1 MASDAVLIA
10 FGVIQLEALSEN
22 RELVPVLVMGD
33 RGTNSTLYR
42 EGLTRPLRLHG
53 RSQTLR
59 INGVSDSAL
68 TDLQAQCELCSRIF
82 WRFRLSRHSKH

>member
-22 RELVPVLVMGD
+22 RELVPVLVMVD
-33 RGTNSTLYR
+33 RGTNSTLNR
-42 EGLTRPLRLHG
+42 EGLTRP

-59 INGVSDSAL
+59 INGVAGAMSTL
-68 TDLQAQCELCSRIF
+68 
-82 WRFRLSRHSKH
+82 